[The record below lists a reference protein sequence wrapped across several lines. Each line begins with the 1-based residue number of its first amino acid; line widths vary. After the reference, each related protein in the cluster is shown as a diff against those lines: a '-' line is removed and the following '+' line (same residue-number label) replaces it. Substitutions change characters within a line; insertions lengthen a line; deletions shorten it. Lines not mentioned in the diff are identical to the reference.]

1 MLDLVNN
8 TKTKIC
14 RRKALRLLS
23 GILEFYKLGDRQVSL
38 VVVGDAKMKSINKK
52 HRGIDK
58 TTDVLTFPL
67 QVDMGAEPLATSTW
81 GEIFINISEAKRVDK
96 YYDIFGAKKS
106 YSYIFYFLFT
116 HGLLHLVGYDD
127 KAEKDRIA
135 MVELGKK
142 FMDKYYK

>member
-23 GILEFYKLGDRQVSL
+23 AVLEFYKLGDRQVSL
-38 VVVGDAKMKSINKK
+38 VVVGDAKMKSLNKK

-81 GEIFINISEAKRVDK
+81 GEILDR
-96 YYDIFGAKKS
+96 KS
-106 YSYIFYFLFT
+106 
-116 HGLLHLVGYDD
+116 V
-127 KAEKDRIA
+127 
-135 MVELGKK
+135 V
-142 FMDKYYK
+142 